1 MNWHGK
7 ARAVVRDVRGSV
19 ALYVALGTVMFLP
32 VAAIAIELS
41 SLMGLHTE
49 VQQAAEAAALAGA
62 KELDFTDAGRTAA
75 ENAARTA
82 VTNTQRLAADAGA
95 AVEIQTVQFLW
106 ALPPAPQ
113 TNYDLYTTTKAS
125 ETRFIRVITEPR
137 QHMSW
142 LMSAFLSLWTG
153 APAGS
158 AGQIVTGTAV
168 AGRTAVACRTLPLMM
183 CNPAESGSAIA
194 NKLGAYDKFGDFLR
208 ANPRW
213 TRAQFRIKW
222 IGPGAS
228 FGPGTFGLLEPT
240 ISEKP
245 GAKGVEDELALNS
258 PSFCVSL
265 NGATVDPDIKTGQ
278 AATIAEGL
286 NVRFDMYKGNWKSET
301 NSATYPPAPNVTKG
315 YDNSGNGKQKCDPD
329 IMYESKPLEYQ
340 NLPQDPCFTNPNL
353 PNCFSF
359 DGTIDKYSA
368 LYGAN
373 NGFSLLNY
381 FKINHPK
388 DVTGNSIKSSIFD
401 ELKAKEIA
409 VNNEIGMPLPPTATQ
424 SAPVSRYAVYRWELD
439 KASNIPGSQ
448 TKQGTLPKEEGRPV
462 CNKNN
467 IGSAD
472 RRLLYIAVV
481 NCQQQAAEIAAH
493 GKVTVREF
501 AEGFAT
507 EPMTHGSGPT
517 KDKGAIFVEI
527 RRTIEQGSSSNIVLR
542 DVIQLY

>member
-7 ARAVVRDVRGSV
+7 ARALARDVRGSV
-19 ALYVALGTVMFLP
+19 ALYIALGTMVFLP
-32 VAAIAIELS
+32 VGAIAIELS
-41 SLMGLHTE
+41 SLMALHTE

-62 KELDFTDAGRTAA
+62 KELDFTAAGLTAA
-75 ENAARTA
+75 EDAAKTA
-82 VTNTQRLAADAGA
+82 VTNFQSLAADAGNV
-95 AVEIQTVQFLW
+95 VEIDTVQFLW
-106 ALPPAPQ
+106 ALPPAGQ
-113 TNYDLYTTTKAS
+113 SNYDLYTTTKAS
-125 ETRFIRVITEPR
+125 EARYIRTITEPR
-137 QHMSW
+137 THVSG
-142 LMSAFLSLWTG
+142 LLTAFLALWTG
-153 APAGS
+153 DGAEAATNIVAGS
-158 AGQIVTGTAV
+158 AV

-183 CNPAESGSAIA
+183 CNPAESGTAIA
-194 NKLGAYDKFGDFLR
+194 NALGAYDKFGDFLK

-240 ISEKP
+240 ISQKP
-245 GAKGVEDELALNS
+245 GAKGVEDELALNI
-258 PSFCVSL
+258 PSFCVAL
-265 NGATVDPDIKTGQ
+265 DGATVDPDIKTGQ
-278 AATIAEGL
+278 AATVAEGL
-286 NVRFDMYKGNWKSET
+286 NVRFDMYKGNWKSES
-301 NSATYPPAPNVTKG
+301 NSADYPPAPNVTKG

-329 IMYESKPLEYQ
+329 IKYETDPNNYQ

-353 PNCFSF
+353 ANCYAF
-359 DGTIDKYSA
+359 GAIDKYSA
-368 LYGAN
+368 MYGAN
-373 NGFSLLNY
+373 NGYSLFDY
-381 FKINHPK
+381 FEVNHPK
-388 DVTGNSIKSSIFD
+388 DISGSSIKSSVFD

-448 TKQGTLPKEEGRPV
+448 TQQGALPKEEGRPV

-467 IGSAD
+467 VGSAD

-481 NCQQQAAEIAAH
+481 NCQAQAAEIAAH
-493 GKVTVREF
+493 GRITVREF

-527 RRTIEQGSSSNIVLR
+527 RRTIEQGSSSNVVLR